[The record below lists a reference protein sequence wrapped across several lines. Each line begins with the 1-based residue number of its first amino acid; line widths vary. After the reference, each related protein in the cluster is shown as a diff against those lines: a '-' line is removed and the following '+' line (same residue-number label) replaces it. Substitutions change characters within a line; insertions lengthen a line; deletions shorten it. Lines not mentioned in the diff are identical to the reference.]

1 MEGKEFLLHGIAAR
15 ELRVVAHAV
24 HAVISVELRHL
35 FSTYGCDICQYRAPA
50 VGGQAAVRNAGN
62 ARNGHAVL
70 VRHVEECA
78 GHAAERSRP
87 VAPVRHV
94 GPHGEYF
101 GVEHAVGQR
110 VAETVVHGNPR
121 QEFLVVGG
129 GEAEAH
135 LRSGVAEAFAG
146 LHAGD
151 EEVVVFTHLRAYA
164 PSVER
169 LVELVAARAPG
180 DVPFLQLLCG
190 STECKSGHRRNEDN
204 FSHKVYRFRL
214 LKKKFQSLTSRV
226 CAKWVLLPIPR
237 KGVDAL
243 KGLGIGYWILYMVF
257 AMMSP

>member
-24 HAVISVELRHL
+24 HAVISVELCHL
-35 FSTYGCDICQYRAPA
+35 FSTYGCDISQYRAPA

-70 VRHVEECA
+70 VRHVEERA
-78 GHAAERSRP
+78 GHATERSRP

-110 VAETVVHGNPR
+110 VAETVVHWNPS
-121 QEFLVVGG
+121 QELLVVGF

-135 LRSGVAEAFAG
+135 LRGGVAETFAG
-146 LHAGD
+146 LHARN

-164 PSVER
+164 PSVKC
-169 LVELVAARAPG
+169 LVELVAARTPS

-190 STECKSGHRRNEDN
+190 STERKSGHRRNEDN
-204 FSHKVYRFRL
+204 FSHKGCRL
-214 LKKKFQSLTSRV
+214 RLIKKEFSKSYE
-226 CAKWVLLPIPR
+226 
-237 KGVDAL
+237 
-243 KGLGIGYWILYMVF
+243 KGLCHLGVIAEPQPILCKDSARRVQ
-257 AMMSP
+257 